1 MPDNALERERL
12 RAAAVECK
20 HELTD
25 SDRSLRHIQLPGG
38 RYANVTITAERF
50 EELGAPLLAQ
60 TLELMQTALQVAQ
73 ERSIA
78 IDAVVLSGG
87 ASQMPMVE
95 KGLRQLVGDAIP
107 VVLHR
112 PGEAVSFGAARYA
125 GGLNRKKKPAE
136 TYSGPNSVSKDE
148 EAETKGQALTP
159 NTVLEQFAEHAFGL
173 RLPEAGR
180 RDGVVRFLIPQ
191 GEKLPAQ
198 SGPIRVS
205 SASDR
210 VRIELYRS
218 EGSTPPGA
226 EAEPQAC
233 ASVMRIPFSVPAGTW
248 CEVRLTALE
257 DGNLQVI
264 CRTKDGTETVKST
277 ADPWEKLLA
286 SEGE

>member
-1 MPDNALERERL
+1 M
-12 RAAAVECK
+12 
-20 HELTD
+20 
-25 SDRSLRHIQLPGG
+25 
-38 RYANVTITAERF
+38 
-50 EELGAPLLAQ
+50 
-60 TLELMQTALQVAQ
+60 
-73 ERSIA
+73 
-78 IDAVVLSGG
+78 
-87 ASQMPMVE
+87 
-95 KGLRQLVGDAIP
+95 
-107 VVLHR
+107 
-112 PGEAVSFGAARYA
+112 
-125 GGLNRKKKPAE
+125 
-136 TYSGPNSVSKDE
+136 
-148 EAETKGQALTP
+148 
-159 NTVLEQFAEHAFGL
+159 
-173 RLPEAGR
+173 
-180 RDGVVRFLIPQ
+180 VRFLIPQ

-218 EGSTPPGA
+218 EGSTPPGG
-226 EAEPQAC
+226 EAEPQTC